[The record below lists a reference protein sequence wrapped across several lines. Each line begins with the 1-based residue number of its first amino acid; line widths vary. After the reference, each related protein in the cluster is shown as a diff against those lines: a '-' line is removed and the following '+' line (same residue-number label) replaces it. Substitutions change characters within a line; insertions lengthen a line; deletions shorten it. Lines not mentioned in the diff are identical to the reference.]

1 MPLPIEEQTF
11 FTEEDYYKLPDD
23 VRAELINGK
32 IYYMASPTQLH
43 QEISMELSRRIA
55 NYLADKGGPCKV
67 LPAPFDV
74 KLNEKKDDIVQ
85 PDLSVICDR
94 NKLDGKR
101 CNGAPDWII
110 EIVSPSN
117 ATYDYVTKMRL
128 YENAGVKEYWIV
140 NPEEKTIVVYNFQS
154 NSDIISEYSF
164 EDKVKAGIYEDF
176 IIDFA
181 EISKIIF

>member
-1 MPLPIEEQTF
+1 MPLHIEKQTF
-11 FTEEDYYKLPDD
+11 FTEEDYYNLPDD
-23 VRAELINGK
+23 VSAELINGK
-32 IYYMASPTQLH
+32 LYYMASPTQLH

-55 NYLADKGGPCKV
+55 NYLANIGGPCKV

-74 KLNEKKDDIVQ
+74 KLHKNKDDIVQ
-85 PDLSVICDR
+85 PDISIICDR

-110 EIVSPSN
+110 EIVSPSS
-117 ATYDYVTKMRL
+117 ATHDYVTKMML

-140 NPEEKTIVVYNFQS
+140 NPQEKTIVIYNFQS
-154 NSDIISEYSF
+154 KSDIISEYSF
-164 EDKVKAGIYEDF
+164 EDKIKVGIYEDLA
-176 IIDFA
+176 IDFA